1 MSGSAQVLAPAKINL
16 ALRVLRKR
24 PDGYHDIDTLFQAID
39 LSDEVE
45 VELGAEGAPIEL
57 EVVGGSDL
65 GPAERNLAHRA
76 ASAYLAAAGSDVG
89 VRIRLVKRI
98 PVGAG
103 LGGGSS
109 DAAAVLRCLAALVGG
124 VGADKV
130 REMGANLGSD
140 VPFFLGVSPMA
151 RGRGRGELLQALE
164 PLPAADLVIVS
175 PPVHVSTADAY
186 RALSPRL
193 GEGASAKRELR
204 LPVWSDAPEV
214 AVNDFQPVISEAHPE
229 VARALA
235 ALRAAGARLA
245 LMTGSG
251 SACFGLF
258 ADNSEAEAGAAR
270 LAGETGWPCVAART
284 LESFP
289 AVARR

>member
-1 MSGSAQVLAPAKINL
+1 LSGRARVLAPAKVTL
-16 ALRVLRKR
+16 ALRLLRKR
-24 PDGYHDIDTLFQAID
+24 ADGYHDIDTLFQAID
-39 LSDEVE
+39 LCDEVE
-45 VELGAEGAPIEL
+45 VELLGDAVSL
-57 EVVGGSDL
+57 EVEGRSDL
-65 GPAERNLAHRA
+65 GPVEQNLAYRA
-76 ASAYLAAAGSDVG
+76 AKAFLGAAGAHAG
-89 VRIRLVKRI
+89 VRVRLTKRI

-124 VGADKV
+124 VGADEV
-130 REMGANLGSD
+130 RRIGAGLGSD

-186 RALSPRL
+186 LALKL
-193 GEGASAKRELR
+193 GPDVRG
-204 LPVWSDAPEV
+204 LPGLEPPTPAWTDAAEV
-214 AVNDFQPVISEAHPE
+214 AVNDFQAVVAQAHPE
-229 VARALA
+229 VDRALG
-235 ALRAAGARLA
+235 ALRTAGARLT

-251 SACFGLF
+251 SSCFGLF
-258 ADNSEAEAGAAR
+258 EDRAGAEAAAAR

-284 LESFP
+284 LETFP
-289 AVARR
+289 TVELT

>member
-1 MSGSAQVLAPAKINL
+1 LSGRAKVLAPAKVNL

-45 VELGAEGAPIEL
+45 VELVDRGVSL
-57 EVVGGSDL
+57 EVAGRSDL
-65 GPAERNLAHRA
+65 GPEEQNLAWRA
-76 ASAYLAAAGSDVG
+76 AAAFLDAAGSPAG
-89 VRIRLVKRI
+89 VRVRLTKRI

-109 DAAAVLRCLAALVGG
+109 DGAAVLRCLAALLGG

-130 REMGANLGSD
+130 REIGAALGSD

-175 PPVHVSTADAY
+175 PPVHVSTAHAY
-186 RALSPRL
+186 RALARRVDVNGVP
-193 GEGASAKRELR
+193 AKHELVM
-204 LPVWSDAPEV
+204 PVWTDAPEV
-214 AVNDFQPVISEAHPE
+214 AVNDFQPVVAAAHPE
-229 VARALA
+229 VAQALG
-235 ALRAAGARLA
+235 ALRGAGARLA
-245 LMTGSG
+245 IMSGSG
-251 SACFGLF
+251 SSCFGLF
-258 ADNSEAEAGAAR
+258 DDRADAEAAAAR
-270 LAGETGWPCVAART
+270 LSEETGWPCVAART
-284 LESFP
+284 LEALP
-289 AVARR
+289 PVELE